1 MRRLTAFIA
10 VALAAMTLTLPA
22 SAKRPVHSR
31 PAVCP
36 LSSASGRTGK
46 LVADATATFNDFRGV
61 IPEDVLRQAK
71 GMIIVPSLVKVGFII
86 GGQGGDAILLRRNGN
101 VWSYPAFYSLGSP
114 SLGLQAG
121 ISSAQVIL
129 VIMTDRALA
138 AVQQERF
145 QLGSEAGIAILV
157 AGANGGATSYSGDI
171 VVWARAAGAYLGLTV
186 NDSTLEQKPEMNAE
200 YYDRAVPFD
209 DVFMGR
215 ACNGD
220 ANSLRASIW
229 QAGGGDIYVAP
240 RHHKKH

>member
-1 MRRLTAFIA
+1 MHKLTAFAA
-10 VALAAMTLTLPA
+10 VTLAAALLVAPA
-22 SAKRPVHSR
+22 SAKRVVH
-31 PAVCP
+31 PKPHPKPMVCS
-36 LSSASGRTGK
+36 LASASGRTGK
-46 LVADATATFNDFRGV
+46 LVSDATSTFYDFRGV
-61 IPEDVLRQAK
+61 IPPDLLRQAK
-71 GMIIVPSLVKVGFII
+71 GIIIVPSLVKVGFII
-86 GGQGGDAILLRRNGN
+86 GGQGGDAILLRRNGL

-145 QLGSEAGIAILV
+145 RLGSEAGIAILM
-157 AGANGGATSYSGDI
+157 AGGNGGATSYSGDI
-171 VVWARAAGAYLGLTV
+171 IGWARAAGAYLGLTI

-215 ACNGD
+215 ACNAD
-220 ANSLRASIW
+220 ADPLRRAL
-229 QAGGGDIYVAP
+229 Q
-240 RHHKKH
+240 